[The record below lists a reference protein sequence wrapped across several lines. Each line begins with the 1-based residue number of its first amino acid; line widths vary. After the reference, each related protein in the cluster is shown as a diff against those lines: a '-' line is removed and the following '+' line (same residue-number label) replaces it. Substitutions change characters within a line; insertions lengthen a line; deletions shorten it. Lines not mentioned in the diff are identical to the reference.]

1 MTKLI
6 LLRHGQSQWNL
17 ENRFTGWCDADL
29 TEQGVSEAKKAGH
42 LIKKKNIIFNFAF
55 TSFQMRAI
63 KTLSNLMEELD
74 KPIKNITKAWQLNE
88 RHYGALQ
95 GLNKAEMAK
104 KHGEKQIMIWR
115 RSYDTP
121 PPPLDNKDPN
131 HPKNMEIYSSINPN
145 NIPDTESLKDTFDRS
160 VPYFKS
166 YVEPILK
173 SEQNILIAAHGN
185 SLRAICKY
193 LFKISDEMI
202 VKLEIPTGN
211 PIEIDLDKSLKIL
224 NYSYMDSKRAKEI
237 YFNR

>member
-29 TEQGVSEAKKAGH
+29 TKHGENEAKKAGN
-42 LIKKKNIIFNFAF
+42 LIKMKNITFNFAF
-55 TSFQMRAI
+55 TSFQRRAI
-63 KTLSNLMEELD
+63 NTLSNLIEELD
-74 KPIKNITKAWQLNE
+74 KPIKNVTRAWQLNE

-95 GLNKAEMAK
+95 GLNKAEMAN

-121 PPPLDNKDPN
+121 PPPLDNKNPN
-131 HPKNMEIYSSINPN
+131 HPKNMKIYSSINPKD
-145 NIPDTESLKDTFDRS
+145 IPDTESLKDTFNRS
-160 VPYFKS
+160 VPYFKT
-166 YVEPILK
+166 YIEPLLK
-173 SEQNILIAAHGN
+173 SQQNVLIAAHGN

-211 PIEIDLDKSLKIL
+211 PIKIDLDENFKIH
-224 NYSYMDSKRAKEI
+224 NYSYMDLTRAKEI
-237 YFNR
+237 YFNK